1 MPTLTE
7 LRKMIRLR
15 EGRGSTPAVPL
26 ERVDRLD
33 SRGLVSRS
41 EDQRERETAPRHL
54 PSDDAGMSPGW
65 GNLEPGDVSEW
76 VAAQPGCGAAEL
88 ALSVVRPQ
96 LRPGARWLVIDPVEE
111 VHPLTLQRRGV
122 DLARVLFL
130 RPTSAAEALW
140 GVEQGLRSRG
150 VDIVWCR
157 LSKLAPIAFR
167 RIKLAAE
174 AGESRCLL
182 MRPPEALREGSWADR
197 RLKISSLPSPCWS
210 RRRMRVDV
218 LKVRNGFAEEPFDVE
233 LDHETGAVRVV
244 PQLAD
249 PADRA

>member
-15 EGRGSTPAVPL
+15 EGRGTTPAVPL
-26 ERVDRLD
+26 DRVDRL
-33 SRGLVSRS
+33 
-41 EDQRERETAPRHL
+41 ARHL
-54 PSDDAGMSPGW
+54 PGDDAETSPGW

-76 VAAQPGCGAAEL
+76 IATQPGCGAADL

-96 LRPGARWLVIDPVEE
+96 LRPGARWLVVDPVEE

-122 DLARVLFL
+122 DLSRVLFL
-130 RPTSAAEALW
+130 KPTSAAEALW
-140 GVEQGLRSRG
+140 AVEQGLRSRG

-157 LSKLAPIAFR
+157 LPKLTPVTFR

-174 AGESRCLL
+174 VGESRCLL

-197 RLKISSLPSPCWS
+197 RLKISPLPSPSWN

-218 LKVRNGFAEEPFDVE
+218 LKVRNGFVEAPFDVE